1 MDMNLTK
8 REIECL
14 QYASKKARSLCC
26 EVVEKVSSRKA
37 FFVSREGNMQAKTIA
52 TKRG

>member
-1 MDMNLTK
+1 MGMNLTK
-8 REIECL
+8 REIYCL
-14 QYASKKARSLCC
+14 QYESKKDRSLCC
-26 EVVEKVSSRKA
+26 ETVEKVSSRRV